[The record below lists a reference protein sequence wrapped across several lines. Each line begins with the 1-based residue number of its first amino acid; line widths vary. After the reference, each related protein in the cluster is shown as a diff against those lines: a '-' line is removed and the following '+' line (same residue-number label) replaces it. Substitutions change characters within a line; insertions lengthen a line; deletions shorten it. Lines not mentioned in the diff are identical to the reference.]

1 MPSFCAPPEF
11 LQYICDQISSTM
23 NLQDILAPIADLFQ
37 WTFGL
42 LEAGSGVMTNVLI
55 GIIFAAIVY
64 WTFQL
69 MKSEKSEVPNR

>member
-1 MPSFCAPPEF
+1 MPSFFAPPEF

-23 NLQDILAPIADLFQ
+23 NLQDILAPIADFFQ

-42 LEAGSGVMTNVLI
+42 LEAGSGVMNKILI